1 MSNPK
6 ASAQKP
12 DNKKDQKPTA
22 KAGQKSPTAKTP
34 SKPQG
39 KK

>member
-6 ASAQKP
+6 ASAPKP
-12 DNKKDQKPTA
+12 DNKKDQKPQA
-22 KAGQKSPTAKTP
+22 KAGQKPTQAKST